1 MPRGNNRPLIRDTKF
16 LGYKY
21 TEKEKKEMAAAL
33 ESFKLKNNC
42 CSCKSQ
48 IKSWKR
54 RRKRNG
60 RKLFKRK

>member
-1 MPRGNNRPLIRDTKF
+1 MPRGNKRPLIRDTKF

-42 CSCKSQ
+42 STTEAIYLLLTK
-48 IKSWKR
+48 K
-54 RRKRNG
+54 
-60 RKLFKRK
+60 KLKK